1 MTPRPFITFV
11 VIPVGTSVAIA
22 MLMAVMGWTVNS
34 PSWAGLAPIGM
45 RAPALGSLI
54 ARRMEHPRF
63 DATLPLRRWGST
75 GSQVILLPVAMP
87 LQVAYHAPLMIGAE
101 YAEAGSL
108 ASSIAIL
115 AVGDLP
121 ISFIMARESYR
132 ARSLWPAVFFH
143 SFHNTISQWLFPR
156 FFAVDTEQP
165 WLRGEAGVLQ
175 MATA

>member
-11 VIPVGTSVAIA
+11 ADQSLHPVGHRHVHSDGRRNRVARIPAARLDAAGIHWSVAIVW
-22 MLMAVMGWTVNS
+22 LV
-34 PSWAGLAPIGM
+34 
-45 RAPALGSLI
+45 
-54 ARRMEHPRF
+54 
-63 DATLPLRRWGST
+63 
-75 GSQVILLPVAMP
+75 
-87 LQVAYHAPLMIGAE
+87 QVAYHAPLMIGAE

-165 WLRGEAGVLQ
+165 WLRGEAGVLP

>member
-1 MTPRPFITFV
+1 MTPPFITFV
-11 VIPVGTSVAIA
+11 VDQSLSILSVIGTFTAMGEESGGEDTCSPASTRRASTPVLRS
-22 MLMAVMGWTVNS
+22 S
-34 PSWAGLAPIGM
+34 
-45 RAPALGSLI
+45 GSF
-54 ARRMEHPRF
+54 RS
-63 DATLPLRRWGST
+63 LP
-75 GSQVILLPVAMP
+75 
-87 LQVAYHAPLMIGAE
+87 APLMIGAE

-165 WLRGEAGVLQ
+165 WLRGEAGVLP